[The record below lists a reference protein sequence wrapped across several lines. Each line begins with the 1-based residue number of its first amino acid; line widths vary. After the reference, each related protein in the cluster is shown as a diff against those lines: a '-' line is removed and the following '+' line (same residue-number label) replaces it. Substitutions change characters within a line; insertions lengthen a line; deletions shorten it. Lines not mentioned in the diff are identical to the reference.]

1 MAQNVT
7 VGEYYDGGSG
17 GQVVGMGDYFDT
29 TPGGELT
36 GLGARNVTP
45 VGRSPDG
52 LGSLSALSPLV
63 RDLRKVRAYYRA
75 NGANSPLYVNA
86 SFGQDA
92 TAAPAD
98 PTIQSSG
105 PSPAAIALG
114 IVVGVGLRGVA
125 GYLVGREL
133 APSSDRETKYAW
145 WGAAASVVFGTVGL
159 GVQAVVAHR
168 NR

>member
-1 MAQNVT
+1 MARNT
-7 VGEYYDGGSG
+7 TLGEYFENAPGGDPMSG
-17 GQVVGMGDYFDT
+17 LGDYFDT

-52 LGSLSALSPLV
+52 LGRLSDLSPFV
-63 RDLRKVRAYYRA
+63 RDLRRWRRRHAVGQAPPDTA
-75 NGANSPLYVNA
+75 TDTVVVESP
-86 SFGQDA
+86 
-92 TAAPAD
+92 
-98 PTIQSSG
+98 G
-105 PSPAAIALG
+105 PSPSAIAAGVIIGLG
-114 IVVGVGLRGVA
+114 VRGAA

-133 APSSDRETKYAW
+133 APSADRETKYAW
-145 WGAAASVVFGTVGL
+145 WGVAASIFLGTLGL